1 MAKLWARPVHG
12 VLILAEGGGG
22 GPDPLGP
29 MLDPPLNTHICY
41 TIVLWMKVHIISPQQ
56 GRRQPTL
63 VGGARQDNVFAR
75 NLRAMACTYAH
86 LRICVMYMKNH
97 VHSAPQ

>member
-1 MAKLWARPVHG
+1 MGVSVPYLHRKSTDSLIVKLDAT
-12 VLILAEGGGG
+12 E
-22 GPDPLGP
+22 
-29 MLDPPLNTHICY
+29 
-41 TIVLWMKVHIISPQQ
+41 